1 MKKISKQVK
10 AIADRH
16 IEARLGQRAFD
27 EMPDD
32 ITLEQLLSDMMEGK
46 TYEYVIKRVEAKFC
60 SIGSSVMAHVIQHC
74 SKSYQSAVYKG
85 FRIIYSKTEGCDSN
99 ARTK

>member
-16 IEARLGQRAFD
+16 IEARLGQRSYD
-27 EMPDD
+27 EMPEG
-32 ITLEQLLSDMMEGK
+32 ITLEQLLTDLMDGK

-74 SKSYQSAVYKG
+74 SNSYRSAVYKG
-85 FRIIYSKTEGCDSN
+85 FRIIYSN
-99 ARTK
+99 